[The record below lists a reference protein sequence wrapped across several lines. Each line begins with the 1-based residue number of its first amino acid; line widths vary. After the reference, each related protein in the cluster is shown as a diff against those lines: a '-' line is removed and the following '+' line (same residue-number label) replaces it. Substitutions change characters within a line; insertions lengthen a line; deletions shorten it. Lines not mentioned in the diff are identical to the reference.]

1 MTSLRSPQPMNG
13 RLGVVGSGDRP
24 AQSPS
29 TANFCIQCGG
39 RLQEVEPPGL
49 VVEYW
54 SGALTIFACFCAG
67 CHASFEVILGVGT
80 RVTAMAG

>member
-13 RLGVVGSGDRP
+13 RLAGSSDRP
-24 AQSPS
+24 AQLPS
-29 TANFCIQCGG
+29 TANFCIRCGG
-39 RLQEVEPPGL
+39 RLQDIEPPGL

-54 SGALTIFACFCAG
+54 SGALTIFACFCAA

-80 RVTAMAG
+80 SVTAVAG